1 MLFIKGRIST
11 IDSISAPK
19 AFTNSRIP
27 GDTLIIPT
35 STVKMIRARGT
46 NEKIKPKEQAEALSK
61 RLLLPK
67 LVQVR

>member
-1 MLFIKGRIST
+1 MLFMKGWIST
-11 IDSISAPK
+11 IDSISAPR
-19 AFTNSRIP
+19 AFTYSRIP

-35 STVKMIRARGT
+35 RTVKIIRASGT
-46 NEKIKPKEQAEALSK
+46 KEKIKPKEQALALSK

>member
-1 MLFIKGRIST
+1 MLFTNGLMST
-11 IDSISAPK
+11 MFSISAPK
-19 AFTNSRIP
+19 AFTYSRMP

-35 STVKMIRARGT
+35 RTVKIIRASGT
-46 NEKIKPKEQAEALSK
+46 KEKIKPKEQAEALSK

>member
-1 MLFIKGRIST
+1 ML
-11 IDSISAPK
+11 SISEPK
-19 AFTNSRIP
+19 AFTYSRMP

-35 STVKMIRARGT
+35 RIVKIIRASGT
-46 NEKIKPKEQAEALSK
+46 KENIKPKEQALALSK

>member
-1 MLFIKGRIST
+1 MLLIKGRIST
-11 IDSISAPK
+11 MFSITAPK
-19 AFTNSRIP
+19 AFTYSRIP

-35 STVKMIRARGT
+35 STVKIIRASGT
-46 NEKIKPKEQAEALSK
+46 KENIKPKEQAEALSK